1 MTLQDITKMSRDELV
16 AALMATNAAKQK
28 LSAVVDPLR
37 AERDATIAA
46 MHPLQTKAND
56 LAEKIKGHMPAM
68 AEIDQRLS
76 AIAKALGHA
85 RVGGLPTPFA
95 R

>member
-1 MTLQDITKMSRDELV
+1 MPHDDLKSMSREQLQ
-16 AALMATNAAKQK
+16 AALVDANAAKQK
-28 LSAVVDPLR
+28 MNAVVDPLR

-46 MHPLQTKAND
+46 MHPLQVKANE
-56 LAEKIKGHMPAM
+56 LAERIKGHMPAM

-76 AIAKALGHA
+76 AIAAALGHA
-85 RVGGLPTPFA
+85 RVGGLPKPFV

>member
-1 MTLQDITKMSRDELV
+1 MALEDIQKMSREELQK
-16 AALMATNAAKQK
+16 ALVVTNAAKAE

-37 AERDATIAA
+37 AERDATIAQ
-46 MHPLQTKAND
+46 MHPLQVKAND

-85 RVGGLPTPFA
+85 RVGGLPKLFG

>member
-1 MTLQDITKMSRDELV
+1 MVDDIKTMSREELQ
-16 AALMATNAAKQK
+16 AALVATNAAKQK

-37 AERDATIAA
+37 AERDATVAE
-46 MHPLQTKAND
+46 MHPLQVKAND
-56 LAEKIKGHMPAM
+56 LAERIKGHMPAM

-85 RVGGLPTPFA
+85 RVGGLPKPFV